1 MALGLAESKVIG
13 EIAKQLYDYLP
24 GTPHPRADQRISFPA
39 VAQET
44 GLGEFWMGGSKLPA
58 ITSLLELTLERR
70 REKFCD
76 LVKNV
81 VKRGLVYRAR
91 KNEVTREDVEQLNDL
106 IQKVHFKIPDLWD
119 PSFLQSL
126 PRRKPE
132 PPKVE
137 NQQGRVDYPLLRTD
151 FSRIL
156 NLEPTQ
162 RGYAFEE
169 FLNKVF
175 NAFGLSPRAAFRL
188 TGEQIDGS
196 FVLDSDTY
204 LLEAKWENKPT
215 AQPDLLILREKV
227 EARATWARG
236 VFVSYTGF
244 SDDGIVAFSRG
255 RNTNIV
261 GVTGLD
267 LHEIL
272 ERQISLP
279 AVLREKVRKAVET
292 GEFYLPVSQLRV

>member
-1 MALGLAESKVIG
+1 MALGLAESKAIS
-13 EIAKQLYDYLP
+13 EIAGLLYDYLP

-44 GLGEFWMGGSKLPA
+44 GLGDFRMGGSKRPA

-76 LVKNV
+76 LVKNI
-81 VKRGLVYRAR
+81 VKRGIVYKAT
-91 KNEVTREDVEQLNDL
+91 KNGITREDIEQLNEL

-119 PSFLQSL
+119 PAFLQSL
-126 PRRKPE
+126 PRRNPE
-132 PPKVE
+132 PPHVE
-137 NQQGRVDYPLLRTD
+137 QRQDHVDYSSLRTD

-156 NLEPTQ
+156 ALEPHQ

-175 NAFGLSPRAAFRL
+175 NAFGLCPRAAFRL

-215 AQPDLLILREKV
+215 AQPDLLVLRSCQII
-227 EARATWARG
+227 T
-236 VFVSYTGF
+236 
-244 SDDGIVAFSRG
+244 
-255 RNTNIV
+255 
-261 GVTGLD
+261 
-267 LHEIL
+267 
-272 ERQISLP
+272 ERISLACAAGELYNSSLHGSGGVP
-279 AVLREKVRKAVET
+279 ARSST
-292 GEFYLPVSQLRV
+292 